1 MLEKHENQ
9 LLDNIARLNTLLTDG
24 SYLSAYPALQ
34 GMFFGIQNGLNAIS
48 STVLCNQRREIV
60 HGLNQASM
68 LYKIMTG
75 KTVGIPDNIVLNYNP
90 STTVI
95 RYPARSVVGIVDYAK
110 QWHGLDNETLEFK
123 FGDTTAE
130 YNTED
135 NSVVVKFQDSDAY
148 LKFENAGNDK
158 ALYHSP
164 LLHEPM
170 TLSMDISWMHSTFH
184 QPVIDLLCLK
194 EHIVDDG
201 KKVLD
206 ELWSTPD
213 ENFQTREMPES
224 VKQLMVLLGGHMYGK
239 AHRGFCRYQL
249 NGYEITLETEERWA
263 PTHHRAPKIT
273 TVTVLAPSKNSVY
286 QWYLNPLLV
295 MDIRDTIEAK
305 AEELLKIHELEM
317 KEDQAAC

>member
-9 LLDNIARLNTLLTDG
+9 LLANIDKLTSLLSDS

-34 GMFFGIQNGLNAIS
+34 GMFCGIRAGLNDIS
-48 STVLCNQRREIV
+48 STVLYNQRREIV
-60 HGLNQASM
+60 HGLNQVSM
-68 LYKIMTG
+68 LYKTMTG
-75 KTVGIPDNIVLNYNP
+75 KTVGIPDNIVLDYNP
-90 STTVI
+90 STAII

-110 QWHGLDNETLEFK
+110 QWHGLDNEILEFK
-123 FGDTTAE
+123 FGDTTSE

-135 NSVVVKFQDSDAY
+135 NSVVVKFQGSEAY
-148 LKFENAGNDK
+148 LKFENAGNNK

-170 TLSMDISWMHSTFH
+170 TLSMDISWMFNTFH

-206 ELWSTPD
+206 ELWNTPD
-213 ENFQTREMPES
+213 ENFQAREMPES
-224 VKQLMVLLGGHMYGK
+224 VKQLMVLLSGHMYGK

-263 PTHHRAPKIT
+263 PTHHIAPKIT
-273 TVTVLAPSKNSVY
+273 TVTTLEPSRNSVY

-305 AEELLKIHELEM
+305 ADELLKIHELEM
-317 KEDQAAC
+317 KEDPTAC

>member
-9 LLDNIARLNTLLTDG
+9 LLANINQLKTLLSND

-34 GMFFGIQNGLNAIS
+34 GMFYGIHAGLDNIS
-48 STVLCNQRREIV
+48 ITVLCNQRREII
-60 HGLNQASM
+60 HGVNQVSM
-68 LYKIMTG
+68 LYKVMTG
-75 KTVGIPDNIVLNYNP
+75 KTVAIPDNIVYNYNP
-90 STTVI
+90 SSELT
-95 RYPARSVVGIVDYAK
+95 RYPSRSVAGIVDYAK
-110 QWHGLDNETLEFK
+110 RWHGLDNEILEFK
-123 FGDTTAE
+123 SGDTTAE

-135 NSVVVKFQDSDAY
+135 NSVVVKFEGSDAY
-148 LKFENAGNDK
+148 LKFDNAGNDK

-206 ELWSTPD
+206 ELWNTPD
-213 ENFQTREMPES
+213 ENFQTKEIPES
-224 VKQLMVLLGGHMYGK
+224 VKQLMVLLSGHMYGK

-249 NGYEITLETEERWA
+249 NGYEITLETEERWVPA
-263 PTHHRAPKIT
+263 HHYAPKIT
-273 TVTVLAPSKNSVY
+273 TVTVLGPSKNSVY

-317 KEDQAAC
+317 KEDPTAC